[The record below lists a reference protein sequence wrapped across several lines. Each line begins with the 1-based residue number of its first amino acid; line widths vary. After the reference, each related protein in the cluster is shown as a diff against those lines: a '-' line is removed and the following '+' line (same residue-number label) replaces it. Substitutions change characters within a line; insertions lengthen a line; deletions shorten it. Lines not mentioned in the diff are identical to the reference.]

1 MKVNGLMTGASP
13 CSLHDDV
20 FPLHVIFRNLV
31 RWLSSVSLV
40 SMVYVPSIL
49 GVQLSNLLG
58 LCRSVGSMI
67 GFMALFLYYDNIE
80 MSTECWVMLLCPSSH
95 APPSAELIYA
105 SDACLF
111 FNLIENGYT
120 S

>member
-13 CSLHDDV
+13 SSLHDDV

-58 LCRSVGSMI
+58 LCLSVGSMI
-67 GFMALFLYYDNIE
+67 GFMALFLYYDKIE
-80 MSTECWVMLLCPSSH
+80 CRRSV
-95 APPSAELIYA
+95 
-105 SDACLF
+105 
-111 FNLIENGYT
+111 G
-120 S
+120 

>member
-1 MKVNGLMTGASP
+1 MKVNGPMTCASP
-13 CSLHDDV
+13 SSLHDDV
-20 FPLHVIFRNLV
+20 FPLHVISGKLV

-58 LCRSVGSMI
+58 LCLSIGSMI
-67 GFMALFLYYDNIE
+67 GSMALFLYYDNIE
-80 MSTECWVMLLCPSSH
+80 MSNKCWVMLPCPCLH

-105 SDACLF
+105 SEECLF
-111 FNLIENGYT
+111 FNLFENSCT